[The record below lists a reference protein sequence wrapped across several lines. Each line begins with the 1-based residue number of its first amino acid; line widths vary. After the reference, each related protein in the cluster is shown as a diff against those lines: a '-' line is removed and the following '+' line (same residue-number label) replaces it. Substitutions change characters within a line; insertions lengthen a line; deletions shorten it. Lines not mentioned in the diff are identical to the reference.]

1 VIALLSQDEKLDMVR
16 QGLRYLNQF
25 GITTIVNATGNLA
38 EIELYGALRD
48 RKELTVRTRTA
59 FGAVA
64 YPHRLSPQFLNDLE
78 TARTRFHDDWVSSN
92 LVKFFLDGG
101 SHPWLPVYNS
111 QAEFKALVAE
121 LDRRGFHVMTH
132 AWLVESTKTALDT
145 YEQIESE
152 TGNRDHRFR
161 IEHADKV
168 GLQDLP
174 RFAGLSVVASMQP
187 SFCCSSSRDPAIIDE
202 PWHSL
207 LESGAH
213 LAFNSD
219 WPCTWTPDPFVAMQQ
234 AVTRAEW
241 VGQTGYGA
249 NQAGRTRTDAVSTPA
264 ERVNITQAVDA
275 YTKGGAYAAYMEDKV
290 GTLEVGKLADF
301 AVLSQD
307 IFTVPSMEIAKT
319 RVKMTV
325 VGGRTVYGG
334 PP

>member
-1 VIALLSQDEKLDMVR
+1 ALLSQDEKLEMLR

-48 RKELTVRTRTA
+48 RKQLTVRTRTA

-121 LDRRGFHVMTH
+121 LDRRGFHIMTH

-152 TGNRDHRFR
+152 T
-161 IEHADKV
+161 
-168 GLQDLP
+168 
-174 RFAGLSVVASMQP
+174 
-187 SFCCSSSRDPAIIDE
+187 
-202 PWHSL
+202 
-207 LESGAH
+207 
-213 LAFNSD
+213 
-219 WPCTWTPDPFVAMQQ
+219 
-234 AVTRAEW
+234 
-241 VGQTGYGA
+241 
-249 NQAGRTRTDAVSTPA
+249 
-264 ERVNITQAVDA
+264 
-275 YTKGGAYAAYMEDKV
+275 
-290 GTLEVGKLADF
+290 
-301 AVLSQD
+301 
-307 IFTVPSMEIAKT
+307 
-319 RVKMTV
+319 
-325 VGGRTVYGG
+325 
-334 PP
+334 